1 MANADFEMPTLRE
14 IEIDL
19 ALGSESWQSLRATE
33 HQSPAPAPAEHAA
46 PTQRRSLS
54 TIVTRLLRT
63 AKA

>member
-19 ALGSESWQSLRATE
+19 ALGSESWQSLLATDK
-33 HQSPAPAPAEHAA
+33 QSPAPAPSEHPIADP
-46 PTQRRSLS
+46 PTRSRRPF
-54 TIVTRLLRT
+54 LRA